1 MMSDVIWW
9 SAIVLGAT
17 LLLRGTK
24 TKLIRSY
31 PLFYGY
37 IGCVLAIDLLRFAC
51 YRLDADFYR
60 RFYWYTECLGILASY
75 AVILEI
81 YKRSLKF
88 RPGAARLAQTLLL
101 SALFVTVAA
110 VAANAYAS
118 GFRSWPR
125 AVADLGCYL
134 RYVEGGLLV
143 VVLFLLGIYRI
154 FLGRNLRGLLTGYGF
169 MVGMDVMNL
178 ALLFHDRNELS
189 LLSLM
194 LRRLLPV
201 TWVIALIIWC
211 VALWS
216 PKPGPSQPVENEIER
231 NYQVLAA
238 KTRAILTRVT
248 TRLVRA
254 IRT

>member
-17 LLLRGTK
+17 LLLRGMK

-37 IGCVLAIDLLRFAC
+37 IGCVLAIDLLRFVC
-51 YRLDADFYR
+51 YRLNGDFYQ

-154 FLGRNLRGLLTGYGF
+154 FLGPNLRGLLTGYGF

-178 ALLFHDRNELS
+178 ALLFHD
-189 LLSLM
+189 
-194 LRRLLPV
+194 
-201 TWVIALIIWC
+201 
-211 VALWS
+211 
-216 PKPGPSQPVENEIER
+216 
-231 NYQVLAA
+231 
-238 KTRAILTRVT
+238 
-248 TRLVRA
+248 
-254 IRT
+254 

>member
-1 MMSDVIWW
+1 MMTDVIWW

-17 LLLRGTK
+17 LLLRGRK

-37 IGCVLAIDLLRFAC
+37 IGCVLAIDLLRFVC
-51 YRLDADFYR
+51 YRLNGDFYQ

-143 VVLFLLGIYRI
+143 VVLFLLGILRI

-178 ALLFHDRNELS
+178 ALLFHDGNKLS
-189 LLSLM
+189 LLSLL

-201 TWVIALIIWC
+201 TWVIALIIWS
-211 VALWS
+211 VALWW

-231 NYQVLAA
+231 DHEVLAA
-238 KTRAILTRVT
+238 KTRAILARVT
-248 TRLVRA
+248 NRLVRA
-254 IRT
+254 MRT